1 MRQSQPTT
9 KSNSMIEVPERELLD
24 LAAEGISLPTD
35 SSPAEM
41 KRLAEGLRQRK
52 VDLYFPFFWTHN
64 DVFSLHKKYLKNV
77 SLDDVLWYFNELF
90 RIVGDRYPDKLHWM
104 ERSNIYHT
112 FGLIRL
118 LGKADRKTAIRTVQK
133 AIDHQNR
140 DKVKSIIEISAHS
153 TLAVLQERDAEG
165 MKSFLEELISVPNI
179 LRFYGSYQIYYYGGF
194 ENCVTRLEKYT
205 QTSNEIF
212 IPQSMLSLLSI
223 RSHINWRAKSNT
235 ESIVRE
241 RLFDALGPNAKKL
254 IERYYKYVIEEL

>member
-9 KSNSMIEVPERELLD
+9 KSDLLSEIPERELLD
-24 LAAEGISLPTD
+24 LAAEGIRFPTD

-41 KRLAEGLRQRK
+41 KKLAEGLRQRRA
-52 VDLYFPFFWTHN
+52 DLYFPFFWTHG
-64 DVFSLHKKYLKNV
+64 DVYLLQQKYLKNV
-77 SLDDVLWYFNELF
+77 SLDDILWYIDELF
-90 RIVGDRYPDKLHWM
+90 RIVGNRYPDRLHWM

-118 LGKADRKTAIRTVQK
+118 FGKADRKTSIRAVQK
-133 AIDHQNR
+133 AIDFQNR
-140 DKVKSIIEISAHS
+140 SKSKSIVEISAHS
-153 TLAVLQERDAEG
+153 TLAFLQERDAEG
-165 MKSFLEELISVPNI
+165 MKSFIEELISVPNI

-194 ENCVTRLEKYT
+194 ENCVTRLENYN

-223 RSHINWRAKSNT
+223 RSHINWLAKSNA

-241 RLFDALGPNAKKL
+241 RLFDALRPNAKNL